1 MPDTPTMDT
10 VYFYKFNNYYN
21 RIVKRFDNIAD
32 YGDPLATQLNCN
44 FVHGDGVN
52 ATFTLNKGLSIKDTP
67 DYVIVSDYNGDL
79 SRWFVINSFKNRSG
93 QDTLTLRR
101 DLLADFYSDI
111 VDHSPCL
118 IRKGYVD
125 NLNPFIFNDE
135 GVKYNK
141 IKTDEI
147 LIKDN
152 SECSYIIGFISN
164 NASAQG
170 TVNGTVKSTDYDYV
184 YPDLASFPYKNYVEG
199 AGNNHTESKRQ
210 IYNNSPQTRLYYSVT
225 FSGKSKKGENIN
237 DNKRNYEL
245 IFKSTGI
252 GKPTYYTSIYGTSVY
267 NGFYYNTNAYSN
279 SVRLISSFPYG
290 GISDEIN
297 YLQNTFP
304 NVLYSNLNFNSLQ
317 SAGLKALEISDSL
330 SELSQ
335 FNGKKVKI
343 GNVIYKVSLG
353 YDNTTNRVV
362 TYNNDPYSQNGQAF
376 QSITAHFNNNRPTY
390 SQLSS
395 GNYDLYYDGSYYTF
409 YRGDFKVMATT
420 QDVYLIFT
428 ESQEDI
434 HTAVDGPNARTHLI
448 EQPYDMFM
456 LINDDSV
463 SYKVGTTPYVSNHDV
478 NINIAQAICQSYG
491 SASYDIQIVPFNP
504 IPGTILSDGTLN
516 FYGFDTH
523 EIYNSNNQVIGHYVM
538 CPSADLK
545 FVLNKDELKFNPTD
559 YKKDYNLKQY
569 RLCSPNQESIFDFS
583 PSMNGGINTWEITA
597 NYRPFASYIKIQPTW
612 GWLYGDP
619 TYNSLTDFRGLV
631 YNSSLCITQLNDA
644 YSNYVANNKN
654 FQQLFDNQ
662 INTLSKSN
670 QVQINALEE
679 TLGWRSYTGMPIS
692 SVARVI
698 GGSKDIEMQRELNNI
713 ALSKMQS
720 DFNYQMDN
728 IQSMPHTIK
737 KLTQINGDTRIFP
750 FIEIYSASTVEED
763 SFNLKIKYTGM
774 TIMTTGKIAD
784 FLQEGEETFIQAS
797 LIRLDMSRSE
807 ESADNHIAIEIA
819 NELDKG
825 IYITKESE

>member
-1 MPDTPTMDT
+1 MPDTPTMDS

-21 RIVKRFDNIAD
+21 RIIKRYENIED
-32 YGDPLATQLNCN
+32 YGDPIASQLNCN

-52 ATFTLNKGLSIKDTP
+52 ASFTLNKGLNLNDTP
-67 DYVIVSDYNGDL
+67 DYCVVSDYNGNI
-79 SRWFVINSFKNRSG
+79 SRWYVINSFKSRSG
-93 QDTLTLRR
+93 QDLLTLRR
-101 DLLADFYSDI
+101 DLIADFYDDVVSY
-111 VDHSPCL
+111 SPCL
-118 IRKGYVD
+118 IRKGYVPQT
-125 NLNPFIFNDE
+125 NPFIFNDE

-141 IKTDEI
+141 QKESEI

-164 NASAQG
+164 NASAQA
-170 TVNGTVKSTDYDYV
+170 TVNGTVKSTDYDYY
-184 YPDLASFPYKNYVEG
+184 YPTLADFTYKNYVEG

-210 IYNNSPQTRLYYSVT
+210 INNNSPQTRIYYSVT
-225 FSGKSKKGENIN
+225 FSGKSKKGENLN
-237 DNKRNYEL
+237 DYKRNYEL
-245 IFKSTGI
+245 IFRSTGI
-252 GKPTYYTSIYGTSVY
+252 GKPSYYTSIYGTSVY

-290 GISDEIN
+290 GSNNEIN
-297 YLQNTFP
+297 YLQNNFP
-304 NVLYSNLNFNSLQ
+304 NALFSNLNFSSLQ
-317 SAGLKALEISDSL
+317 NAGLKALEISDSL
-330 SELSQ
+330 SDLSQ

-353 YDNTTNRVV
+353 YENTTNRVV

-376 QSITAHFNNNRPTY
+376 QSITTHFNNNRPTY

-456 LINDDSV
+456 LINEDGV
-463 SYKVGTTPYVSNHDV
+463 NYKVGTTPYVSNHDV

-504 IPGTILSDGTLN
+504 IQGTILADGTLN

-523 EIYNSNNQVIGHYVM
+523 EIYNSSNQVIGHYVM

-545 FVLNKDELKFNPTD
+545 LLLDKDELKFNPEN
-559 YKKDYNLKQY
+559 YKLDYNTKQY
-569 RLCSPNQESIFDFS
+569 RLCSPNQETVFDFS
-583 PSMNGGINTWEITA
+583 PAMNMGIDTWQVTA
-597 NYRPFASYIKIQPTW
+597 NYRPYSSYIKIQPTW
-612 GWLYGDP
+612 NWLYGVNQ
-619 TYNSLTDFRGLV
+619 YNGLTDFRGLV
-631 YNSSLCITQLNDA
+631 YNSTLCITQLNDNYA
-644 YSNYVANNKN
+644 NYVANNKN

-662 INTLSKSN
+662 INTLTKQN
-670 QVQINALEE
+670 AVQINAMEE
-679 TLGWRSYTGMPIS
+679 TLGWRSYTGMPLS

-698 GGSKDIEMQRELNNI
+698 GGYKDIEMQKELNNI
-713 ALSKMQS
+713 ALSKMQT

-750 FIEIYSASTVEED
+750 YIEVYSATED
-763 SFNLKIKYTGM
+763 EIRSFNNKIKYTGM
-774 TIMTTGKIAD
+774 TIMTTGKIND
-784 FLQEGEETFIQAS
+784 FLQVGEETFIQAS
-797 LIRLDMSRSE
+797 LIRLDTSRSE
-807 ESADNHIAIEIA
+807 ESANNQIAIEIA

-825 IYITKESE
+825 VYITKESE